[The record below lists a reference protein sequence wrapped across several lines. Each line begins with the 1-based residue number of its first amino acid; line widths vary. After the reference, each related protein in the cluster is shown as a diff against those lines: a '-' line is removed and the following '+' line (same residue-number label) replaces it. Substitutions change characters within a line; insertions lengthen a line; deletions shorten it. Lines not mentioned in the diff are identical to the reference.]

1 MTSET
6 ERDAFLA
13 QPHVAVLATLG
24 PHQYP
29 HAVPVWYL
37 YEAGEFTLTMSSGS
51 QKHRNI
57 ERCPNVSLVV
67 DRRERPYYAVTA
79 MGVAQIGDSPTY
91 EWFLRLASHYL
102 GVESGTAYTASH
114 NLANSVTI
122 RLRPSKYIIYP

>member
-1 MTSET
+1 MPSDP

-13 QPHVAVLATLG
+13 QPHVAILATIG
-24 PHQYP
+24 PNQCP

-37 YEAGEFTLTMSSGS
+37 YKAGEFTLTMQRGS

-79 MGVAQIGDSPTY
+79 MGVAEMGASPTR
-91 EWFLRLASHYL
+91 EWFLRLAVHYL
-102 GVESGTAYTASH
+102 GAEEGATYTASH
-114 NLANSVTI
+114 DLANSVII
-122 RLRPSKYIIYP
+122 RLRPSKYILYP